1 MYLKRLVNR
10 TVIGIMLLMMACL
23 QACIQSEDNLPMN
36 DRLICWYV
44 TSVEGKQSSRTL
56 IGSSD
61 GETSL
66 QMACTDAEAIAVWG
80 TYTSDN
86 TDNEVF
92 TNTPLTYENG
102 IWYYTGGYRYWMDDS
117 FYKFRACYPRNALRR
132 YITAA
137 DANSI
142 EITYDTETLQEDLL
156 VSYKE
161 IETETWNYSDAVPLE
176 MTHALS
182 ALRFQFQTVEDV
194 TMHLQSFSLDNGT
207 ETGSGLSTSGT
218 LLYDKKEVAL
228 SDWEVDTP
236 ISGTIYS
243 WQFPVTDSDLGLPFN
258 QSDRATAYQFET
270 NTIVGTQYIGNDGY
284 VLIVPQVYNGK
295 TKMNFTIDNKS
306 YNVNLPAKEFLPGY
320 RYTYLIQVT
329 GDNAVTLNCVVK
341 PWTLKEE
348 NMDFENYVNMDTE
361 GQLRWL
367 SGSVEEKEN
376 HVNEVFLNAETIQC
390 TFHIATPEGAT
401 WYANLVPVDGND
413 MNAFTFVNDAG
424 EETGLSISGEVG
436 KTAVL
441 TIKRKAIKEYTR
453 MRLQLIVKDLNG
465 RTFLVHQDILGSVN
479 YIWCQ
484 P

>member
-1 MYLKRLVNR
+1 MYLERLANR
-10 TVIGIMLLMMACL
+10 TMIGIMLLMMACM

-36 DRLICWYV
+36 DRLICLDV
-44 TSVEGKQSSRTL
+44 TSVEGMQGSRTL
-56 IGSSD
+56 IGSGD
-61 GETSL
+61 DETSL
-66 QMACTDAEAIAVWG
+66 QMACTDAEAIAVSG
-80 TYTSDN
+80 TYNSNN
-86 TDNEVF
+86 TDNEIF
-92 TNTPLTYENG
+92 TNTPLTYVNG
-102 IWYYTGGYRYWMDDS
+102 IWSYTGGYRYWMDHS
-117 FYKFRACYPRNALRR
+117 LYKFRAYYPRNALRR

-137 DANSI
+137 DANRI

-156 VSYKE
+156 VAYKE
-161 IETETWNYSDAVPLE
+161 IDTENWNYADAVPLE
-176 MTHALS
+176 MKHALA
-182 ALRFQFQTVEDV
+182 ALRFQFKTVEDV

-207 ETGSGLSTSGT
+207 ETGVGLSTSGT

-228 SDWEVDTP
+228 DDWEVATP
-236 ISGTIYS
+236 ILGTVYS
-243 WQFPVTDSDLGLPFN
+243 WQFPVTESDAGLSFTK
-258 QSDRATAYQFET
+258 SDRATAYQFVT
-270 NTIVGTQYIGNDGY
+270 NTMIGTQYIGNNGY
-284 VLIVPQVYNGK
+284 VLIVPQAYDGK

-306 YNVNLPAKEFLPGY
+306 YNVDLPAKDFLPGY

-329 GDNAVTLNCVVK
+329 GDNAATLNCIVK

-348 NMDFENYVNMDTE
+348 NLDFENYVNMDTE

-367 SGSVEEKEN
+367 SGSVEVKEEY
-376 HVNEVFLNAETIQC
+376 VNEVFLNAETIQC

-413 MNAFTFVNDAG
+413 MNAFTFVSDGG
-424 EETGLSISGEVG
+424 EETGLSISGDVG

-465 RTFLVHQDILGSVN
+465 RTFLVHQDILGSEN